1 MRKHPFQ
8 LPTASFRAV
17 FTERVHLEDPRER
30 GTCTL
35 GKLLEG
41 VSRIART
48 ENIIRGA
55 NAIQIGG
62 FEDTRIRGSR
72 EVKGLKSGGCKYYRA

>member
-1 MRKHPFQ
+1 
-8 LPTASFRAV
+8 
-17 FTERVHLEDPRER
+17 
-30 GTCTL
+30 L